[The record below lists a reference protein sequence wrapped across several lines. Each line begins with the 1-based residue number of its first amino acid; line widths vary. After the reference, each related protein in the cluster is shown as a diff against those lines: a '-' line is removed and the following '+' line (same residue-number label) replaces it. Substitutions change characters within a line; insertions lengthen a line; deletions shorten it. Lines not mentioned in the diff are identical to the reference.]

1 MINIVGVRKLKISQ
15 NCKNNNKKAIFIIHR
30 LVKSENIAQGKLKVG
45 LEIHQQ
51 LGTKNKLFC
60 DCKIIDSN
68 EYDFTFKRNL
78 RPTQSEM
85 GSYDQAALFESK
97 KIKMVK
103 YQSSKNANC
112 LIESDEEP
120 PRMVN
125 NDALE
130 LVLTISLALNCTIE
144 DELHVMRKIVIDG
157 SNTTGFQRTILVGRN
172 GFLEIEGVK
181 VGIQSVCLEEDA
193 ARIINEDK
201 KEDENKT
208 YSLDRLGIPL
218 IEIALEPISN
228 SPIFVT
234 NVAQTVGRL
243 LRSTKKVTR
252 GLGSIRQDVNIS
264 TEDGPVVEVKGVQQ
278 LSQLPLVIEYER
290 KRQDALNQIANELK
304 KRKID
309 ESSFIDN
316 VTDVTQ
322 LLSKSS
328 SKVVKKTL
336 TGDST
341 FTAFVLR
348 GFKGMLSFEPY
359 PAIRLGKELGD
370 LVKVYG
376 IGGIFHSD
384 ELPNYGITAEDVEA
398 ITAILR
404 MDKNDAFVLIGGPA
418 KYLNTVLFELF
429 TRIKKAFS
437 GVVPETRSARLDGVT
452 VFSRPKP
459 GSSRMYPETDIPYI
473 LIDKGKLKELSQ
485 DTPQPWNQIIDQI
498 CKKYDINKTLAEN
511 IFDSK
516 YFSLFEKI
524 VSCTSIN
531 PAFVISK
538 LTEDLV
544 SMEREGYDSSILS
557 EDALFSLFTELDNA
571 RITKESIP
579 LVIEKFLKNE
589 SRDIDEIISSFGT
602 ESISEEYVDETINK
616 IIHENAIVISQKGLD
631 SVGLLMGRCMEV
643 LRGRID
649 GERVNKKL
657 MAKLTEYLQKSNGS
671 DN

>member
-1 MINIVGVRKLKISQ
+1 
-15 NCKNNNKKAIFIIHR
+15 
-30 LVKSENIAQGKLKVG
+30 LVKNETIAQDKLKVG

-51 LGTKNKLFC
+51 LASKNKLFC
-60 DCKIIDSN
+60 DCKIIESN

-97 KIKMVK
+97 KIKTVK

-120 PRMVN
+120 PRTVN
-125 NDALE
+125 NEALE

-144 DELHVMRKIVIDG
+144 DELHIMRKIVIDG

-172 GFLEIEGVK
+172 GFLEVEGIR

-201 KEDENKT
+201 KEDENKA

-264 TEDGPVVEVKGVQQ
+264 TENGPVVEVKGVQQ

-304 KRKID
+304 KRDID

-328 SKVVKKTL
+328 SKVVKKIL
-336 TGDST
+336 TGDSR

-348 GFKGMLSFEPY
+348 RFKGILSFEPY
-359 PAIRLGKELGD
+359 PGIRLGKELGD

-384 ELPNYGITAEDVEA
+384 ELPNYGITTEDVES
-398 ITAILR
+398 ISDVLR
-404 MDKNDAFVLIGGPA
+404 MDKNDAFVLIGGPT
-418 KYLNTVLFELF
+418 KSLNTVLLELF
-429 TRIKKAFS
+429 TRIKKGFS
-437 GVVPETRSARLDGVT
+437 GIVPETRSARLDGVT

-473 LIDKGKLKELSQ
+473 SIDEGKLKQLSQ
-485 DTPQPWNQIIDQI
+485 DTPQPWNEIIDQI
-498 CKKYDINKTLAEN
+498 CKKYNINKTLAEN

-524 VSCTSIN
+524 VSHTSTS
-531 PAFVISK
+531 PSFVISK

-557 EDALFSLFTELDNA
+557 EDVLFCLFTELDNS

-579 LVIEKFLKNE
+579 LVIEKLLKNE
-589 SRDIDEIISSFGT
+589 SMDVDEIISSFGT
-602 ESISEEYVDETINK
+602 ESISEGYVDQTISK
-616 IIHENAIVISQKGLD
+616 IIHENSNVISQKGLD

-643 LRGRID
+643 LRGKID
-649 GERVNKKL
+649 GEKVNKKL
-657 MAKLTEYLQKSNGS
+657 IAKLTEYLQKANG
-671 DN
+671 

>member
-1 MINIVGVRKLKISQ
+1 M
-15 NCKNNNKKAIFIIHR
+15 
-30 LVKSENIAQGKLKVG
+30 VKSETIAHDKLNVG

-51 LGTKNKLFC
+51 LGSKNKLFC
-60 DCKIIDSN
+60 DCKINDSN

-85 GSYDQAALFESK
+85 GSYDPAALFESK
-97 KIKMVK
+97 KIKTVK

-120 PRMVN
+120 PKMVN
-125 NDALE
+125 NEALE
-130 LVLTISLALNCTIE
+130 FVLTISLALNCTIE

-172 GFLEIEGVK
+172 GFLEVEGVR

-201 KEDENKT
+201 REDENKG

-218 IEIALEPISN
+218 IEIALEPISD

-309 ESSFIDN
+309 ESSFIDH

-328 SKVVKKTL
+328 SKVVKKIL
-336 TGDST
+336 TGDT
-341 FTAFVLR
+341 RFTAFVLR
-348 GFKGMLSFEPY
+348 GFKGLLSFEPY

-384 ELPNYGITAEDVEA
+384 ELPNYGITPEDVESISA
-398 ITAILR
+398 VLR
-404 MDKNDAFVLIGGPA
+404 MDKNDAFVLIGGPT
-418 KYLNTVLFELF
+418 KLVNTVLFELF

-459 GSSRMYPETDIPYI
+459 GASRMYPETDIPYI
-473 LIDKGKLKELSQ
+473 SIDKRKLKQLSQ
-485 DTPQPWNQIIDQI
+485 DTPQPWNEIIDQI
-498 CKKYDINKTLAEN
+498 CKKYNINKTLAEN

-516 YFSLFEKI
+516 YFPLFEKI
-524 VSCTSIN
+524 VSHTSIS
-531 PAFVISK
+531 PSFVISK

-557 EDALFSLFTELDNA
+557 EDVLFCLFTELDNS

-579 LVIEKFLKNE
+579 LVIEKLLKNE
-589 SRDIDEIISSFGT
+589 SMDVDEIISSFGT
-602 ESISEEYVDETINK
+602 ESISEEYVDETISK
-616 IIHENAIVISQKGLD
+616 IIHENATVISQKGLD

-643 LRGRID
+643 LRGKID
-649 GERVNKKL
+649 GEKVNKKL
-657 MAKLTEYLQKSNGS
+657 IAKLTEYLQKSKG
-671 DN
+671 

>member
-1 MINIVGVRKLKISQ
+1 
-15 NCKNNNKKAIFIIHR
+15 
-30 LVKSENIAQGKLKVG
+30 LVKSETIVQDKLKVG

-51 LGTKNKLFC
+51 LGSKNKLFC

-97 KIKMVK
+97 KIKTVK

-120 PRMVN
+120 PKMVN
-125 NDALE
+125 NEALE

-172 GFLEIEGVK
+172 GFLEVEGVR

-201 KEDENKT
+201 KEDENKA

-290 KRQDALNQIANELK
+290 MRQDALNQIANELK

-328 SKVVKKTL
+328 SKVVKKIL
-336 TGDST
+336 TGDSR
-341 FTAFVLR
+341 FTAFILR
-348 GFKGMLSFEPY
+348 GFKGILSFEPY

-384 ELPNYGITAEDVEA
+384 ELPNYGITPEDVESIA
-398 ITAILR
+398 TVLR
-404 MDKNDAFVLIGGPA
+404 MDKNDAFVLIGGPI
-418 KYLNTVLFELF
+418 KSLNTVLFELF

-473 LIDKGKLKELSQ
+473 SIAKGKLKQLSQ

-498 CKKYDINKTLAEN
+498 CKKYTINKTLAEN

-516 YFSLFEKI
+516 YFSLFEKV
-524 VSCTSIN
+524 VSHTSIS
-531 PAFVISK
+531 PSFVISK

-557 EDALFSLFTELDNA
+557 EDVLYCLFTELDNS
-571 RITKESIP
+571 RITKESFP
-579 LVIEKFLKNE
+579 LVIEKLLKNE
-589 SRDIDEIISSFGT
+589 SRDVDEIISSFGT
-602 ESISEEYVDETINK
+602 ESISEEYVDETISK
-616 IIHENAIVISQKGLD
+616 IIHENATVISQKGLD

-643 LRGRID
+643 LRGKID
-649 GERVNKKL
+649 GEKVNKKL
-657 MAKLTEYLQKSNGS
+657 MAKLTEYLQKSKG
-671 DN
+671 

>member
-1 MINIVGVRKLKISQ
+1 MV
-15 NCKNNNKKAIFIIHR
+15 KN
-30 LVKSENIAQGKLKVG
+30 ETIAQDKLKVG

-51 LGTKNKLFC
+51 LASKNKLFC
-60 DCKIIDSN
+60 DCKIIESN

-97 KIKMVK
+97 KIKTVK

-120 PRMVN
+120 PRTVN
-125 NDALE
+125 NEALE

-144 DELHVMRKIVIDG
+144 DELHIMRKIVIDG

-172 GFLEIEGVK
+172 GFLEVEGIR

-201 KEDENKT
+201 KEDENKA

-264 TEDGPVVEVKGVQQ
+264 TENGPVVEVKGVQQ

-304 KRKID
+304 KRDID

-328 SKVVKKTL
+328 SKVVKKIL
-336 TGDST
+336 TGDSR

-348 GFKGMLSFEPY
+348 RFKGILSFEPY
-359 PAIRLGKELGD
+359 PGIRLGKELGD

-384 ELPNYGITAEDVEA
+384 ELPNYGITTENVESISDV
-398 ITAILR
+398 LR
-404 MDKNDAFVLIGGPA
+404 MDKNDAFVLIGGPT
-418 KYLNTVLFELF
+418 KSLNTVLLELF
-429 TRIKKAFS
+429 TRIKKGFS
-437 GVVPETRSARLDGVT
+437 GIVPETRSARLDGVT

-473 LIDKGKLKELSQ
+473 SIDEGKLKQLSQ
-485 DTPQPWNQIIDQI
+485 DTPQPWKEIIDQI
-498 CKKYDINKTLAEN
+498 CKKYNINKTLAEN

-524 VSCTSIN
+524 VSHTSTS
-531 PAFVISK
+531 PSFVISK

-557 EDALFSLFTELDNA
+557 EDVLFCLFTELDNS

-579 LVIEKFLKNE
+579 LVIEKLLKNE
-589 SRDIDEIISSFGT
+589 SMDVDEIISSFGT
-602 ESISEEYVDETINK
+602 ESISEGYVDQTISK
-616 IIHENAIVISQKGLD
+616 IIHENSNVISQKGLD

-643 LRGRID
+643 LRGKID
-649 GERVNKKL
+649 GEKVNKKL
-657 MAKLTEYLQKSNGS
+657 IAKLTEYLQKANG
-671 DN
+671 

>member
-1 MINIVGVRKLKISQ
+1 
-15 NCKNNNKKAIFIIHR
+15 
-30 LVKSENIAQGKLKVG
+30 LVKSEIIAQDKLKVG

-51 LGTKNKLFC
+51 LGSKNKLFC
-60 DCKIIDSN
+60 DCKIIDST
-68 EYDFTFKRNL
+68 EYDFTFIRNL

-97 KIKMVK
+97 KIKTVK

-120 PRMVN
+120 PKMVN
-125 NDALE
+125 NEALE

-172 GFLEIEGVK
+172 GFLKVEGVR

-193 ARIINEDK
+193 ARMINEDK
-201 KEDENKT
+201 KEDENKA
-208 YSLDRLGIPL
+208 YSLDRLGISL

-328 SKVVKKTL
+328 SKVVKKIL
-336 TGDST
+336 TGDSR

-348 GFKGMLSFEPY
+348 GFKGILSFEPY

-384 ELPNYGITAEDVEA
+384 ELPNYGITPEDVES
-398 ITAILR
+398 ITTVLR
-404 MDKNDAFVLIGGPA
+404 IDKNDAFVLIGGPT
-418 KYLNTVLFELF
+418 KSLNTVLFELF

-473 LIDKGKLKELSQ
+473 SIAEGKLKQLSQ

-498 CKKYDINKTLAEN
+498 CKKYTINKTLAEN

-524 VSCTSIN
+524 VSHMSIS
-531 PAFVISK
+531 PSFVISK

-557 EDALFSLFTELDNA
+557 EDVLYYLFTELDNS

-579 LVIEKFLKNE
+579 LVIEKLLKNE
-589 SRDIDEIISSFGT
+589 SRDVDEIISSFGT
-602 ESISEEYVDETINK
+602 KSISEEYVDETISK
-616 IIHENAIVISQKGLD
+616 IIHENATVISQKGLD

-643 LRGRID
+643 LRGKID
-649 GERVNKKL
+649 GEKVNKKL
-657 MAKLTEYLQKSNGS
+657 MAKLTEYLQKSKG
-671 DN
+671 

>member
-1 MINIVGVRKLKISQ
+1 M
-15 NCKNNNKKAIFIIHR
+15 KAIIIIPI
-30 LVKSENIAQGKLKVG
+30 LVKSETIAHDKLNVG

-51 LGTKNKLFC
+51 LGSKNKLFC
-60 DCKIIDSN
+60 DCKINDSN

-97 KIKMVK
+97 KIKTVK

-120 PRMVN
+120 PKMVN
-125 NDALE
+125 NEALE
-130 LVLTISLALNCTIE
+130 FVLTISLALNCTIE

-172 GFLEIEGVK
+172 GFLEVEGVR

-201 KEDENKT
+201 REDENKG

-218 IEIALEPISN
+218 IEIALEPISD

-309 ESSFIDN
+309 ESSFIDH

-328 SKVVKKTL
+328 SKVVKKIL
-336 TGDST
+336 TGDSR

-348 GFKGMLSFEPY
+348 GFKGLLSFEPY

-384 ELPNYGITAEDVEA
+384 ELPNYGITPEDVESISA
-398 ITAILR
+398 VLR
-404 MDKNDAFVLIGGPA
+404 MDKNDAFVLIGGPT
-418 KYLNTVLFELF
+418 KLLNTVLFELF

-459 GSSRMYPETDIPYI
+459 GASRMYPETDIPYI
-473 LIDKGKLKELSQ
+473 SIDKRKLKQLSQ
-485 DTPQPWNQIIDQI
+485 DTPQPWNEIIDQI
-498 CKKYDINKTLAEN
+498 CKKYNINKTLAEN

-516 YFSLFEKI
+516 YFPLFEKI
-524 VSCTSIN
+524 VSHTSIS
-531 PAFVISK
+531 PSFVISK

-557 EDALFSLFTELDNA
+557 EDVLFCLFTELDNS

-579 LVIEKFLKNE
+579 LVIEKLLKNE
-589 SRDIDEIISSFGT
+589 SMDVDEIISSFGT
-602 ESISEEYVDETINK
+602 ESISEEYVDETISK
-616 IIHENAIVISQKGLD
+616 IIHENATVISQKGLD

-643 LRGRID
+643 LRGKID
-649 GERVNKKL
+649 GEKVNKKL
-657 MAKLTEYLQKSNGS
+657 IAKLTDYLQKSNG
-671 DN
+671 

>member
-1 MINIVGVRKLKISQ
+1 M
-15 NCKNNNKKAIFIIHR
+15 
-30 LVKSENIAQGKLKVG
+30 VKSETIAQDKLKVG

-51 LGTKNKLFC
+51 LGSKNKLFC

-97 KIKMVK
+97 KIKTVK
-103 YQSSKNANC
+103 YQSSKHANC

-120 PRMVN
+120 PKMVN
-125 NDALE
+125 NEALE

-172 GFLEIEGVK
+172 GFLEVEGVR

-201 KEDENKT
+201 KEDENKA

-218 IEIALEPISN
+218 IEIALEPLSN

-290 KRQDALNQIANELK
+290 KRQDALNQIAIELK

-328 SKVVKKTL
+328 SKVVKKIL
-336 TGDST
+336 TGDSR

-348 GFKGMLSFEPY
+348 GFKGILSFEPY

-384 ELPNYGITAEDVEA
+384 ELPNYGITPEDVES
-398 ITAILR
+398 ITTVLR
-404 MDKNDAFVLIGGPA
+404 MDKNDAFVLIGGPT
-418 KYLNTVLFELF
+418 KSLNTVLFELF

-473 LIDKGKLKELSQ
+473 SIAKGKLKQLSQ

-498 CKKYDINKTLAEN
+498 CKKYTINKTLAEN

-524 VSCTSIN
+524 VSHTSIS
-531 PAFVISK
+531 PSFVISK

-544 SMEREGYDSSILS
+544 SMEREGYDSTILS
-557 EDALFSLFTELDNA
+557 EDVLYCLFTELDNS

-579 LVIEKFLKNE
+579 LVIEKLLKNE
-589 SRDIDEIISSFGT
+589 SRDVDEIISSFGT
-602 ESISEEYVDETINK
+602 ESISEEYVDETISK
-616 IIHENAIVISQKGLD
+616 IIHENATVISQRGLD
-631 SVGLLMGRCMEV
+631 SVGLLMGICMEV
-643 LRGRID
+643 LRGKID
-649 GERVNKKL
+649 GEKVNKKL
-657 MAKLTEYLQKSNGS
+657 MAKLTEYLQKSKG
-671 DN
+671 

>member
-1 MINIVGVRKLKISQ
+1 MV
-15 NCKNNNKKAIFIIHR
+15 KN
-30 LVKSENIAQGKLKVG
+30 ETIAQDKLKVG

-51 LGTKNKLFC
+51 LASKNKLFC
-60 DCKIIDSN
+60 DCKIIESN

-97 KIKMVK
+97 KIKTVK

-120 PRMVN
+120 PKMVN
-125 NDALE
+125 NEALE
-130 LVLTISLALNCTIE
+130 FVLTISLALNCTIE

-172 GFLEIEGVK
+172 GFLEVEGIR

-201 KEDENKT
+201 KEDENKA

-264 TEDGPVVEVKGVQQ
+264 TENGPVVEVKGVQQ

-304 KRKID
+304 KRDID

-328 SKVVKKTL
+328 SKVVKKIL
-336 TGDST
+336 TGDSR

-348 GFKGMLSFEPY
+348 RFKGILSFEPY
-359 PAIRLGKELGD
+359 PGIRLGKELGD

-384 ELPNYGITAEDVEA
+384 ELPNYGITTEDVES
-398 ITAILR
+398 ISDVLR
-404 MDKNDAFVLIGGPA
+404 MDKNDAFVLIGGPT
-418 KYLNTVLFELF
+418 KSLNTVLLELF
-429 TRIKKAFS
+429 ARIKKGFS
-437 GVVPETRSARLDGVT
+437 GIVPETRSARLDGVT

-473 LIDKGKLKELSQ
+473 SIDERKLKQLSQ
-485 DTPQPWNQIIDQI
+485 DTPQPWKEIIDQI
-498 CKKYDINKTLAEN
+498 CKKYNINKTLAEN

-524 VSCTSIN
+524 VSHTSTS
-531 PAFVISK
+531 PSFVISK

-557 EDALFSLFTELDNA
+557 EDVLFCLFTELDNS

-579 LVIEKFLKNE
+579 LVIEKLLKNE
-589 SRDIDEIISSFGT
+589 SMDVDEIISSFGT
-602 ESISEEYVDETINK
+602 ESISEGYVDQTISK
-616 IIHENAIVISQKGLD
+616 IIHENSNVISQKGLD

-643 LRGRID
+643 LRGKID
-649 GERVNKKL
+649 GEKVNKKL
-657 MAKLTEYLQKSNGS
+657 IAKLTEYLQKANG
-671 DN
+671 

>member
-1 MINIVGVRKLKISQ
+1 MV
-15 NCKNNNKKAIFIIHR
+15 KN
-30 LVKSENIAQGKLKVG
+30 ETIAQDKLKVG

-51 LGTKNKLFC
+51 LASKNKLFC
-60 DCKIIDSN
+60 DCKIIESN

-97 KIKMVK
+97 KIKTVK

-120 PRMVN
+120 PRTVN
-125 NDALE
+125 NEALE

-144 DELHVMRKIVIDG
+144 DELHIMRKIVIDG

-172 GFLEIEGVK
+172 GFLEVEGIR

-201 KEDENKT
+201 REDENKG

-264 TEDGPVVEVKGVQQ
+264 TENGPVVEVKGVQQ

-304 KRKID
+304 KRDID

-328 SKVVKKTL
+328 SKVVKKIL
-336 TGDST
+336 TGDSR

-348 GFKGMLSFEPY
+348 RFKGILSFEPY
-359 PAIRLGKELGD
+359 PGIRLGKELGD

-384 ELPNYGITAEDVEA
+384 ELPNYGITTEDVES
-398 ITAILR
+398 ISDVLR
-404 MDKNDAFVLIGGPA
+404 MDKNDAFVLIGGPT
-418 KYLNTVLFELF
+418 KSLNTVLLELF
-429 TRIKKAFS
+429 TRIKKGFS
-437 GVVPETRSARLDGVT
+437 GIVPETRSARLDGVT
-452 VFSRPKP
+452 VFSRPKS

-473 LIDKGKLKELSQ
+473 SIDEGKLKQLSQ
-485 DTPQPWNQIIDQI
+485 DTPQPWNEIIDQI
-498 CKKYDINKTLAEN
+498 CKKYNINKTLAEN

-524 VSCTSIN
+524 VSHTSTS
-531 PAFVISK
+531 PSFVISK

-557 EDALFSLFTELDNA
+557 EDVLFCLFTELDNS

-579 LVIEKFLKNE
+579 LVIEKLLKNE
-589 SRDIDEIISSFGT
+589 SMDVDEIISSFGT
-602 ESISEEYVDETINK
+602 ESISEGYVDQTISK
-616 IIHENAIVISQKGLD
+616 IIHENSNVISQKGLD

-643 LRGRID
+643 LRGKID
-649 GERVNKKL
+649 GEKVNKKL
-657 MAKLTEYLQKSNGS
+657 IAKLTEYLQKANG
-671 DN
+671 

>member
-1 MINIVGVRKLKISQ
+1 M
-15 NCKNNNKKAIFIIHR
+15 
-30 LVKSENIAQGKLKVG
+30 VKSETIVQDKLKVG

-51 LGTKNKLFC
+51 LGSKNKLFC

-68 EYDFTFKRNL
+68 EYDFTFIRNL

-97 KIKMVK
+97 KIKTVK

-120 PRMVN
+120 PKMVN
-125 NDALE
+125 NEALE

-172 GFLEIEGVK
+172 GFLEVEGVR

-201 KEDENKT
+201 KEDENKA

-328 SKVVKKTL
+328 SKVVKKIL
-336 TGDST
+336 TGDSR
-341 FTAFVLR
+341 FTAFILR
-348 GFKGMLSFEPY
+348 GFKGILSFEPY

-370 LVKVYG
+370 LVKIYG

-384 ELPNYGITAEDVEA
+384 ELPNYGITPEDVES
-398 ITAILR
+398 ITTVLR
-404 MDKNDAFVLIGGPA
+404 MDKNDAFVLIGGPT
-418 KYLNTVLFELF
+418 KSLNTVLFELF

-473 LIDKGKLKELSQ
+473 SIAEGKLKQLSQ

-498 CKKYDINKTLAEN
+498 CKKYTINKTLAEN

-516 YFSLFEKI
+516 YFSLFEKV
-524 VSCTSIN
+524 VSHTSIS
-531 PAFVISK
+531 PSFVISK

-557 EDALFSLFTELDNA
+557 EDVLYCLFTELDNS

-579 LVIEKFLKNE
+579 LVIEKLLKNE
-589 SRDIDEIISSFGT
+589 SRDVDEIISSFGT
-602 ESISEEYVDETINK
+602 KSISEEYVDETISK
-616 IIHENAIVISQKGLD
+616 IIHENATVISQKGLD

-643 LRGRID
+643 LRGKID
-649 GERVNKKL
+649 GEKVNKKL
-657 MAKLTEYLQKSNGS
+657 MAKLIEYLRKSKG
-671 DN
+671 

>member
-1 MINIVGVRKLKISQ
+1 M
-15 NCKNNNKKAIFIIHR
+15 
-30 LVKSENIAQGKLKVG
+30 VKSETIAQDKLKVG

-51 LGTKNKLFC
+51 LGSKNKLFC

-97 KIKMVK
+97 KIKTVK
-103 YQSSKNANC
+103 YQSSKHANC

-120 PRMVN
+120 PKMVN
-125 NDALE
+125 NEALE

-172 GFLEIEGVK
+172 GFLEVEGVR

-201 KEDENKT
+201 KEDEHKA

-218 IEIALEPISN
+218 IEIALEPLSN

-290 KRQDALNQIANELK
+290 KRQDALNQIAIELK

-328 SKVVKKTL
+328 SKVVKKIL
-336 TGDST
+336 TGDSR
-341 FTAFVLR
+341 FMAFVLR
-348 GFKGMLSFEPY
+348 GFKGILSFEPY

-384 ELPNYGITAEDVEA
+384 ELPNYGITPEDVES
-398 ITAILR
+398 ITTVLR
-404 MDKNDAFVLIGGPA
+404 MDKNDAFVLIGGPT
-418 KYLNTVLFELF
+418 KSLNTVLFELF

-437 GVVPETRSARLDGVT
+437 GVVPETRSTRLDGVT

-473 LIDKGKLKELSQ
+473 SIAKGKLKQLSQ

-498 CKKYDINKTLAEN
+498 CKKYTINKTLAEN

-524 VSCTSIN
+524 VSHTSIS
-531 PAFVISK
+531 PSFVISK

-557 EDALFSLFTELDNA
+557 EDVLYCLFTELDNS

-579 LVIEKFLKNE
+579 LVIEKLLKNE
-589 SRDIDEIISSFGT
+589 SRDVDEIISSFGT
-602 ESISEEYVDETINK
+602 ESISEEYVDETISK

-631 SVGLLMGRCMEV
+631 SEGLLMGRCMVV
-643 LRGRID
+643 LRGKID
-649 GERVNKKL
+649 GEKVNKKL
-657 MAKLTEYLQKSNGS
+657 MAKLTEYLQKSKG
-671 DN
+671 

>member
-1 MINIVGVRKLKISQ
+1 M
-15 NCKNNNKKAIFIIHR
+15 
-30 LVKSENIAQGKLKVG
+30 VKSETIAHDKLNVG

-51 LGTKNKLFC
+51 LGSKNKLFC
-60 DCKIIDSN
+60 DCKINDSN

-97 KIKMVK
+97 KIKTVN

-120 PRMVN
+120 PKMVN
-125 NDALE
+125 NEALE
-130 LVLTISLALNCTIE
+130 FVLTISLALNCTIE

-172 GFLEIEGVK
+172 GFLEIEGVR

-201 KEDENKT
+201 KEDENKA

-234 NVAQTVGRL
+234 NVARTVGRL

-264 TEDGPVVEVKGVQQ
+264 TENGPVVEVKGVQQ

-304 KRKID
+304 KRDID

-316 VTDVTQ
+316 VTDLTQ

-328 SKVVKKTL
+328 SKVVKKIL
-336 TGDST
+336 TGDSR

-348 GFKGMLSFEPY
+348 RFKGILSFEPY
-359 PAIRLGKELGD
+359 PGIRLGKELGD

-384 ELPNYGITAEDVEA
+384 ELPNYGITPEDVESISA
-398 ITAILR
+398 VLR
-404 MDKNDAFVLIGGPA
+404 MDKNDAFVLIGGPT
-418 KYLNTVLFELF
+418 KLVNTVLFELF

-459 GSSRMYPETDIPYI
+459 GASRMYPETDIPYI
-473 LIDKGKLKELSQ
+473 SIDKRKLKQLSQ
-485 DTPQPWNQIIDQI
+485 DIPQPWNEIIDQI
-498 CKKYDINKTLAEN
+498 CKKYNINKTLAEN

-524 VSCTSIN
+524 VSHTSTS
-531 PAFVISK
+531 PSFVISK

-557 EDALFSLFTELDNA
+557 EDVLFCLFTELDNS

-579 LVIEKFLKNE
+579 LVIEKLLKNE
-589 SRDIDEIISSFGT
+589 SMDVDEIISSFGT
-602 ESISEEYVDETINK
+602 ESISEEYVDETISK
-616 IIHENAIVISQKGLD
+616 IIHENATVISQKGLD

-643 LRGRID
+643 LRGKID
-649 GERVNKKL
+649 GEKVNKKL
-657 MAKLTEYLQKSNGS
+657 IAKLTEYLQKSKG
-671 DN
+671 

>member
-1 MINIVGVRKLKISQ
+1 
-15 NCKNNNKKAIFIIHR
+15 
-30 LVKSENIAQGKLKVG
+30 LVKSETIAHDKLNVG

-51 LGTKNKLFC
+51 LGSKNKLFC
-60 DCKIIDSN
+60 DCKINDSN

-97 KIKMVK
+97 KIKTVK

-120 PRMVN
+120 PKMVN
-125 NDALE
+125 NEALE
-130 LVLTISLALNCTIE
+130 FVLTISLALNCTIE

-172 GFLEIEGVK
+172 GFLEVEGVR

-201 KEDENKT
+201 REDENKG

-218 IEIALEPISN
+218 IEIALEPISD

-234 NVAQTVGRL
+234 NVAQTIGRL

-328 SKVVKKTL
+328 SKVVKKIL
-336 TGDST
+336 TGDSR
-341 FTAFVLR
+341 FTAFILR
-348 GFKGMLSFEPY
+348 GFKGILSFEPY

-384 ELPNYGITAEDVEA
+384 ELPNYGITPEDVES
-398 ITAILR
+398 ITTVLR
-404 MDKNDAFVLIGGPA
+404 MDKNDAFVLIGGPT
-418 KYLNTVLFELF
+418 KSLNTVLFELF

-473 LIDKGKLKELSQ
+473 SIAEGKLKQLSQ

-498 CKKYDINKTLAEN
+498 CKKYTINKTLAEN

-516 YFSLFEKI
+516 YFSLFEKV
-524 VSCTSIN
+524 VSHTSIS
-531 PAFVISK
+531 PSFVISK

-557 EDALFSLFTELDNA
+557 EDVLYCLFTELDNS

-579 LVIEKFLKNE
+579 LVIEKLLKNE
-589 SRDIDEIISSFGT
+589 SRDVDEIISSFGT
-602 ESISEEYVDETINK
+602 ENISEEYVDETMSK
-616 IIHENAIVISQKGLD
+616 IIHENATVISQKGLD

-643 LRGRID
+643 LRGKID
-649 GERVNKKL
+649 GEKVNKKL
-657 MAKLTEYLQKSNGS
+657 MAKLTEYLQKSKG
-671 DN
+671 

>member
-1 MINIVGVRKLKISQ
+1 M
-15 NCKNNNKKAIFIIHR
+15 
-30 LVKSENIAQGKLKVG
+30 VKSETIAQDKLNVG

-51 LGTKNKLFC
+51 LGSKNKLFC
-60 DCKIIDSN
+60 DCKINDSN

-97 KIKMVK
+97 KIKTVK

-120 PRMVN
+120 PKMVN
-125 NDALE
+125 NEALE
-130 LVLTISLALNCTIE
+130 FVLTISLALNCTIE

-172 GFLEIEGVK
+172 GFLEVEGVR

-201 KEDENKT
+201 REDENKG

-218 IEIALEPISN
+218 IEIALEPISD

-234 NVAQTVGRL
+234 NVAQTIGRL

-309 ESSFIDN
+309 ESSFIDH

-328 SKVVKKTL
+328 SKVVKKIL
-336 TGDST
+336 TGDSR

-348 GFKGMLSFEPY
+348 GFKGLLSFEPY

-370 LVKVYG
+370 LVKAYG

-384 ELPNYGITAEDVEA
+384 ELPNYGITPEDVESISA
-398 ITAILR
+398 VLR
-404 MDKNDAFVLIGGPA
+404 MDKNDAFVLIGGPT
-418 KYLNTVLFELF
+418 KLVNTVLFELF

-459 GSSRMYPETDIPYI
+459 GASRMYPETDIPYI
-473 LIDKGKLKELSQ
+473 SIDKRKLKQLSQ
-485 DTPQPWNQIIDQI
+485 DTPQPWNEIIDQI
-498 CKKYDINKTLAEN
+498 CKKYNINKTLAEN

-516 YFSLFEKI
+516 YFPLFEKI
-524 VSCTSIN
+524 VSHTSIS
-531 PAFVISK
+531 PSFVISK

-557 EDALFSLFTELDNA
+557 EDVLFCLFTELDNS

-579 LVIEKFLKNE
+579 LVIEKLLKNE
-589 SRDIDEIISSFGT
+589 SMDVDEIISSFGT
-602 ESISEEYVDETINK
+602 ESISEEYVDETISK
-616 IIHENAIVISQKGLD
+616 IIHENATVISQKGLD

-643 LRGRID
+643 LRGKID
-649 GERVNKKL
+649 GEKVNKKL
-657 MAKLTEYLQKSNGS
+657 IAKLTEYLQKSKG
-671 DN
+671 

>member
-1 MINIVGVRKLKISQ
+1 MV
-15 NCKNNNKKAIFIIHR
+15 KNGT
-30 LVKSENIAQGKLKVG
+30 IAQDKLKVG

-51 LGTKNKLFC
+51 LASKNKLFC
-60 DCKIIDSN
+60 DCKIIESN

-97 KIKMVK
+97 KIKTVK

-120 PRMVN
+120 PRTVN
-125 NDALE
+125 NEALE

-144 DELHVMRKIVIDG
+144 DELHIMRKIVIDG

-172 GFLEIEGVK
+172 GFLEVEGIR

-193 ARIINEDK
+193 ARIISEDK
-201 KEDENKT
+201 KEDENKA

-264 TEDGPVVEVKGVQQ
+264 TENGPVVEVKGVQQ

-304 KRKID
+304 KRDID

-328 SKVVKKTL
+328 SKVVKKIL
-336 TGDST
+336 TGDSR

-348 GFKGMLSFEPY
+348 RFKGILSFEPY
-359 PAIRLGKELGD
+359 PGIRLGKELGD

-384 ELPNYGITAEDVEA
+384 ELPNYGITTENVESISDV
-398 ITAILR
+398 LR
-404 MDKNDAFVLIGGPA
+404 MDKNDAFVLIGGPT
-418 KYLNTVLFELF
+418 KSLNTVLLELF
-429 TRIKKAFS
+429 TRIKKGFS
-437 GVVPETRSARLDGVT
+437 GIVPETRSARLDGVT
-452 VFSRPKP
+452 VFSRPKS

-473 LIDKGKLKELSQ
+473 SIDEGKLKQLSQ
-485 DTPQPWNQIIDQI
+485 DTPQPWNEIIDQI
-498 CKKYDINKTLAEN
+498 CKKYNINKTLAEN

-524 VSCTSIN
+524 VSHTSTS
-531 PAFVISK
+531 PSFVISK

-557 EDALFSLFTELDNA
+557 EDVLFYLFTELDNS

-579 LVIEKFLKNE
+579 LVIEKLLKNG
-589 SRDIDEIISSFGT
+589 SMDVDEIISSFGT
-602 ESISEEYVDETINK
+602 ESISEGYVDQTISK
-616 IIHENAIVISQKGLD
+616 IIHENSNVISQKGLD

-643 LRGRID
+643 LRGKID
-649 GERVNKKL
+649 GEKVNKKL
-657 MAKLTEYLQKSNGS
+657 IAKLTEYLQKANG
-671 DN
+671 

>member
-1 MINIVGVRKLKISQ
+1 M
-15 NCKNNNKKAIFIIHR
+15 
-30 LVKSENIAQGKLKVG
+30 VKSETIAQDKLKVG

-51 LGTKNKLFC
+51 LGSKNKLFC

-97 KIKMVK
+97 KIKTVK
-103 YQSSKNANC
+103 YQSSKHANC

-120 PRMVN
+120 PKMVN
-125 NDALE
+125 NEALE

-172 GFLEIEGVK
+172 GFLEVEGVR

-201 KEDENKT
+201 KEDENKA

-218 IEIALEPISN
+218 IEIALEPLSN

-316 VTDVTQ
+316 VTDVTH

-328 SKVVKKTL
+328 SKVVKKIL
-336 TGDST
+336 TGDSR

-348 GFKGMLSFEPY
+348 GFKGILSFEPY

-384 ELPNYGITAEDVEA
+384 ELPNYGITPEDVES
-398 ITAILR
+398 ITTVLR
-404 MDKNDAFVLIGGPA
+404 MDKNDAFVLIGGPT
-418 KYLNTVLFELF
+418 KSLNTVLFELF

-459 GSSRMYPETDIPYI
+459 GSSRMYPETDISYI
-473 LIDKGKLKELSQ
+473 SIAKGKLKQLSQ
-485 DTPQPWNQIIDQI
+485 DIPQPWNQIIDQI
-498 CKKYDINKTLAEN
+498 CKKYTINKTLAEN

-524 VSCTSIN
+524 VSHTSIS
-531 PAFVISK
+531 PSFVISK

-544 SMEREGYDSSILS
+544 SMEREGYDSTILS
-557 EDALFSLFTELDNA
+557 EDVLYCLFTELDNS

-579 LVIEKFLKNE
+579 LVIEKLLKNE
-589 SRDIDEIISSFGT
+589 SRDVDEIISSFGT
-602 ESISEEYVDETINK
+602 ESISEEYVDETISK
-616 IIHENAIVISQKGLD
+616 IIHENGTVISQRGLD
-631 SVGLLMGRCMEV
+631 SVGLLMGICMEV
-643 LRGRID
+643 LRGKID
-649 GERVNKKL
+649 GEKVNKKL
-657 MAKLTEYLQKSNGS
+657 MAKLTEYLQKSKG
-671 DN
+671 

>member
-1 MINIVGVRKLKISQ
+1 LVNSETIAHDKL
-15 NCKNNNKKAIFIIHR
+15 N
-30 LVKSENIAQGKLKVG
+30 VG

-51 LGTKNKLFC
+51 LGSKNKLFC
-60 DCKIIDSN
+60 DCKINDSN

-97 KIKMVK
+97 KIKTVK

-120 PRMVN
+120 PRTVN
-125 NDALE
+125 NEALE

-144 DELHVMRKIVIDG
+144 DELHIMRKIVIDG

-172 GFLEIEGVK
+172 GFLEVEGIR

-201 KEDENKT
+201 KEDENKA

-264 TEDGPVVEVKGVQQ
+264 TENGPVVEVKGVQQ

-304 KRKID
+304 KRDID

-328 SKVVKKTL
+328 SKVVKKIL
-336 TGDST
+336 TGDSR

-348 GFKGMLSFEPY
+348 RFKGILSFEPY
-359 PAIRLGKELGD
+359 PGIRLGKELGD

-384 ELPNYGITAEDVEA
+384 ELPNYGITTEDVES
-398 ITAILR
+398 ISDVLR
-404 MDKNDAFVLIGGPA
+404 MDKNDAFVLIGGPT
-418 KYLNTVLFELF
+418 KSLNTVLLELF
-429 TRIKKAFS
+429 TRIKKGFS
-437 GVVPETRSARLDGVT
+437 GIVPETRSARLDGVT

-473 LIDKGKLKELSQ
+473 LIDEGKLKQLSQ
-485 DTPQPWNQIIDQI
+485 DTPQPWNEIIDQI
-498 CKKYDINKTLAEN
+498 CKKYNINKTLAEN

-524 VSCTSIN
+524 VSHTSTS
-531 PAFVISK
+531 PSFVISK

-557 EDALFSLFTELDNA
+557 EDVLFYLFTELDNS

-579 LVIEKFLKNE
+579 LVIEKLLKNE
-589 SRDIDEIISSFGT
+589 SMDVDEIISSFGT
-602 ESISEEYVDETINK
+602 ESITEGYVDQTISK
-616 IIHENAIVISQKGLD
+616 IIHENSNVISQKGLD

-643 LRGRID
+643 LRGKID
-649 GERVNKKL
+649 GEKVNKKL
-657 MAKLTEYLQKSNGS
+657 IAKLTEHLQKANG
-671 DN
+671 

>member
-1 MINIVGVRKLKISQ
+1 MV
-15 NCKNNNKKAIFIIHR
+15 KNGT
-30 LVKSENIAQGKLKVG
+30 IAQDKLKVG

-51 LGTKNKLFC
+51 LASKNKLFC
-60 DCKIIDSN
+60 DCKIIESN

-97 KIKMVK
+97 KIKTVK

-120 PRMVN
+120 PRTVN
-125 NDALE
+125 NEALE

-144 DELHVMRKIVIDG
+144 DELHIMRKIVIDG

-172 GFLEIEGVK
+172 GFLEVEGIR

-193 ARIINEDK
+193 ARIISEDK
-201 KEDENKT
+201 KEDENKA

-264 TEDGPVVEVKGVQQ
+264 TENGPVVEVKGVQQ

-304 KRKID
+304 KRDID

-328 SKVVKKTL
+328 SKVVKKIL
-336 TGDST
+336 TGDSR

-348 GFKGMLSFEPY
+348 RFKGILSFEPY
-359 PAIRLGKELGD
+359 PGIRLGKELGD

-384 ELPNYGITAEDVEA
+384 ELPNYGITTGDVES
-398 ITAILR
+398 ISDVLR
-404 MDKNDAFVLIGGPA
+404 MDKNDAFVLIGGPT
-418 KYLNTVLFELF
+418 KSLNTVLLELF
-429 TRIKKAFS
+429 TRIKKGFS
-437 GVVPETRSARLDGVT
+437 GIVPETRSARLDGVT

-473 LIDKGKLKELSQ
+473 SIDEGKLKQLSQ
-485 DTPQPWNQIIDQI
+485 DTPQPWNEIIDQI
-498 CKKYDINKTLAEN
+498 CKKYNINKTLAEN

-524 VSCTSIN
+524 VSHTSTS
-531 PAFVISK
+531 PSFVISK

-557 EDALFSLFTELDNA
+557 EDVLFYLFTELDNS

-579 LVIEKFLKNE
+579 LVIEKLLKNE
-589 SRDIDEIISSFGT
+589 SMDVDEIISSFGT
-602 ESISEEYVDETINK
+602 ESISEGYVDQTISK
-616 IIHENAIVISQKGLD
+616 IIHENSNVISQKGLD

-643 LRGRID
+643 LRGKID
-649 GERVNKKL
+649 GEKVNKKL
-657 MAKLTEYLQKSNGS
+657 IAKLTEYLQKANG
-671 DN
+671 